1 MRATS
6 AQSSL
11 WLPDSLPHAP
21 LLAGDAIPLPAMM
34 AASAGGINILRG
46 PISAR
51 RKLVTCKWRQMGS
64 LRTVFAEGRPRR
76 VAGVQTDALLLAN
89 PDIGR

>member
-11 WLPDSLPHAP
+11 RFRDSLPHAP
-21 LLAGDAIPLPAMM
+21 LLTGDAILLLAMM
-34 AASAGGINILRG
+34 DAPAGGINILRG

-51 RKLVTCKWRQMGS
+51 RK
-64 LRTVFAEGRPRR
+64 
-76 VAGVQTDALLLAN
+76 
-89 PDIGR
+89 

>member
-11 WLPDSLPHAP
+11 WFPDSLPHAP
-21 LLAGDAIPLPAMM
+21 LLTGDAIPLPAMM
-34 AASAGGINILRG
+34 AAPAGGINILRG

-51 RKLVTCKWRQMGS
+51 RK
-64 LRTVFAEGRPRR
+64 
-76 VAGVQTDALLLAN
+76 
-89 PDIGR
+89 